1 MMQKIL
7 VVGGTGFV
15 SGSIAGYFAAR
26 GCRVW
31 ALNRGSRPQQPGVS
45 LIRADRRSIGDA
57 LKGLVFDAVIDAVA
71 YDAPDVENLLSA
83 LEGEPAYVLISSSAV
98 YPETLPQP
106 FTEDMPVGENR
117 IWGEYGLGKVRAE
130 AAAQRLRSD
139 SYILRPP
146 YLYGPG
152 QNLYRE
158 PFVFDCAL
166 AGRPF
171 CIPGDGELP
180 LHFSHIDDLCRLI
193 RLLLEKRP
201 HERIFNTGDPETV
214 TVRQWVSLCYELAGA
229 PCRLIPVAAD
239 HPQRSY
245 FCFHPYPYRLAVE
258 RQTALLG
265 QTIPLREGLAQSLVW
280 YRAHPE
286 AVSKRDYLGYILREG
301 LADACKP

>member
-1 MMQKIL
+1 MQNIL
-7 VVGGTGFV
+7 VTGGTGFV

-31 ALNRGSRPQQPGVS
+31 ALNQGSRPQLPGVS
-45 LIRADRRSIGDA
+45 HIRADRHNIGDA
-57 LKGLVFDAVIDAVA
+57 LKGYRFDAVIDAVA
-71 YDAPDVENLLSA
+71 YDAPDVESLLAA
-83 LEGEPAYVLISSSAV
+83 LEGDAAYVLISSSAV

-106 FTEDMPVGENR
+106 FTEEMPVGENR

-130 AAAQRLRSD
+130 AAARRLRPD

-166 AGRPF
+166 AGLPF
-171 CIPGDGELP
+171 CIPGDGEMP
-180 LHFSHIDDLCRLI
+180 LHFNHIDDLCRLLW
-193 RLLLEKRP
+193 LLLEKRP
-201 HERIFNTGDPETV
+201 QQRIFNTGDPETV

-229 PCRLIPVAAD
+229 PCRLVSVDAA

-258 RQTALLG
+258 RQLELLG
-265 QTIPLREGLAQSLVW
+265 QTVPLREGLAGSLAW

-286 AVSKRDYLGYILREG
+286 AVNKRDYLGYIRREG
-301 LADACKP
+301 LVRP